1 MEFTITRE
9 IKQRKE
15 GIVLKILKTILK
27 VIFSIVFILIALI
40 NFMMVFG
47 TYFDQ
52 VPIFGTI
59 GNVFTVTF
67 AHYWLI
73 FVLAI
78 VVICFV
84 LALVMHSRLLHAV
97 WIISFTTFLFGVFI
111 IFSVIYNLNGQGGDT
126 DFFKSYTKQTYTGV
140 SKQTKQ
146 YEDKISNNSYLD
158 IYYKNDGTTDKPVI
172 LYIHGG
178 GWTSGSRTNKEYY
191 LEQFAE
197 NGYIAVSAEYDLSTQ
212 NDHKV
217 KTNEEQLTYAV
228 AWIENNIKEYGGN
241 TARFYLIGD
250 SAGGNLALDLSY
262 KINKGDYKEV
272 ETTVLPKVKAV
283 SVLYPV
289 TDMISLYHN
298 INSLLAD
305 KVKEM
310 VYAYMGTTPEEDK
323 DLYDQVSPIN
333 YVSDQAPATL
343 VLVGN
348 QDAVVQSSQS
358 SSLNE
363 KLSVMGV
370 DNKLIKVPFANHLF
384 DMGGTNVGAQA
395 YMNLTLYWFDNYQ

>member
-1 MEFTITRE
+1 M
-9 IKQRKE
+9 
-15 GIVLKILKTILK
+15 KIFKTILK
-27 VIFSIVFILIALI
+27 VVFSIIFILITLI
-40 NFMMVFG
+40 NLMIVVG
-47 TYFDQ
+47 TYFDS

-84 LALVMHSRLLHAV
+84 LALIMHSHLFHAI
-97 WIISFTTFLFGVFI
+97 WIVSFTTFLFGVFI
-111 IFSVIYNLNGQGGDT
+111 IFSVIYTLNDEGGDT
-126 DFFKSYTKQTYTGV
+126 DFFKSYTKQNITGI
-140 SKQTKQ
+140 SKQTEQ
-146 YEDKISNNSYLD
+146 YENKLSDNSYLD
-158 IYYKNDGTTDKPVI
+158 IYYKNDGTVDKPVI

-178 GWTSGSRTNKEYY
+178 GWTSGSRTNDADY
-191 LEQFAE
+191 LKQFAD
-197 NGYIAVSAEYDLSTQ
+197 NGYIAISAEYDLSSA
-212 NDHKV
+212 NEHKV

-228 AWIENNIKEYGGN
+228 AWIEQNITEYGGN
-241 TARFYLIGD
+241 TARFYMIGD
-250 SAGGNLALDLSY
+250 SAGGNLALELSY
-262 KINKGDYKEV
+262 KINKGDYAKV
-272 ETTVLPKVKAV
+272 EETVLPKVKAI

-298 INSLLAD
+298 SNSLLSS

-310 VYAYMGTTPEEDK
+310 VYDYMGTTPEEDK

-333 YVSDQAPATL
+333 YVSDQAPATCII
-343 VLVGN
+343 VGN
-348 QDAVVQSSQS
+348 QDAVVQASQS

-363 KLSVMGV
+363 KLNVMGV
-370 DNKLIKVPFANHLF
+370 DNELIKVPFANHLF

-395 YMNLTLYWFDNYQ
+395 FMNITLYWFDSYQ